1 MLINHAVGKENNVGC
16 FAVSSRENIYFPN
29 IILLHILICIF
40 FFLSSGLFSF
50 YLVFAVLGSHDICEA
65 KLSLTPWIL
74 EFASIILYI
83 EGDRSGKRKRNET
96 GLRKIFSNVWSS
108 FEKELAESVMC
119 LNYFIVE
126 LIWKINFF
134 LLFKLSDNNFF
145 EVI

>member
-1 MLINHAVGKENNVGC
+1 MLINHAIGKENNVEC
-16 FAVSSRENIYFPN
+16 FAVSSRENIYFSKYNLITYPN
-29 IILLHILICIF
+29 LY
-40 FFLSSGLFSF
+40 FFLSLRLFNF

-74 EFASIILYI
+74 EFVSIILYI
-83 EGDRSGKRKRNET
+83 ERDRSRKKKRSET
-96 GLRKIFSNVWSS
+96 GQRKIFSNVWSS

-126 LIWKINFF
+126 LMWKINFF